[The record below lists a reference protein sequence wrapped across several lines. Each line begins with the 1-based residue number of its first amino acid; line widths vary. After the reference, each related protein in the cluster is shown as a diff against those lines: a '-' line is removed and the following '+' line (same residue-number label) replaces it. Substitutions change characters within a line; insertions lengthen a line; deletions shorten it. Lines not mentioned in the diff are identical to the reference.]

1 MPIHNK
7 KISHFVTIAS
17 DVSEQ
22 TSDTPKEVTLP
33 AKNNE
38 SFSESCARV
47 LKQTFGYTSFREGQ
61 FEAIDALSNGNDCLV
76 LMPTGGGKSMCFQV
90 PALVFD
96 GLTLVVS
103 PLISLMQDQVQQLK
117 LQGVK
122 AAYLNSSLAAEDAA
136 QVNQDLQND
145 NLDILYVA
153 PERLLQSY
161 FLNGI
166 KHLNIALIAIDEAH
180 CVSQWGH
187 DFRKEYR
194 RLGELKHSFPNTPF
208 IALTATA
215 DEATQVDIAHQ
226 LSLEKPFVF
235 KGGFD
240 RPNIRYNQLAKYKG
254 SDQVVDFI
262 KQQKG
267 NSGIVYCNS
276 RAKVDELAQ
285 KLSKSGIS
293 NGAYHAG
300 KDTSERARV
309 QNLFLNDDMQVVV
322 ATVAFG
328 MGINKSNVRF
338 VVHHDVPRSVEAFYQ
353 ETGRAGRDGMPAEA
367 LLLYDERDAAKIKK
381 WIADGSTPERFEI
394 EMHKF
399 EAMQSFSEAQTC
411 RRQILLNY
419 FGDSRLE
426 PCGNCDICQFPPK
439 MFDGT
444 IVAQKVLSCIY
455 RLRGETS
462 AQHVIDVLR
471 GKNVRKIFD
480 LKHNELSTYA
490 IGKDESDQYWHSI
503 IQQLIHK
510 GLIRI
515 DMTLSGI
522 LRLNESAR
530 SALKGECKVNLAVPK
545 FKVSSSKK
553 NKYESSNIDTKL
565 FAKLKY
571 LRKQLADE
579 SGMPAFTIFSDAT
592 LSEMTAKLPGNK
604 ADFLDITGVGEVKL
618 EKYGQAFISLI
629 EDYLAAQ

>member
-1 MPIHNK
+1 MPIN
-7 KISHFVTIAS
+7 SECRDRVS
-17 DVSEQ
+17 DSAIP
-22 TSDTPKEVTLP
+22 S
-33 AKNNE
+33 
-38 SFSESCARV
+38 SESQTQVDNTVSHSIEQKCKSV
-47 LKQTFGYTSFREGQ
+47 LKQSFGYEQFRAGQ
-61 FEAIDALSNGNDCLV
+61 LEAIKALANGRDCLI
-76 LMPTGGGKSMCFQV
+76 LMPTGGGKSICYQV
-90 PALVFD
+90 PALVLD

-117 LQGVK
+117 AQGVK
-122 AAYLNSSLAAEDAA
+122 AAYLNSSLATEQAT
-136 QVNQDLQND
+136 QIHQDLQD
-145 NLDILYVA
+145 SKLDILFVA

-161 FLNGI
+161 FLNSI
-166 KHLNIALIAIDEAH
+166 KDLHISVIAIDEAH

-194 RLGELKHSFPNTPF
+194 RLGELKQFYPETPF

-215 DEATQVDIAHQ
+215 DNATQLDIAHQ
-226 LSLEKPFVF
+226 LNLKDPFVF

-254 SDQVVDFI
+254 SEQIVDFI

-285 KLSKSGIS
+285 KLSNSGIS

-300 KDTSERARV
+300 KTAEQRERV
-309 QNLFLNDDMQVVV
+309 QNLFLSDDMQVVV

-338 VVHHDVPRSVEAFYQ
+338 VIHHDVPRSVEAFYQ

-367 LLLYDERDAAKIKK
+367 LLLYDERDAARIKK
-381 WIADGSTPERFEI
+381 WIADGSTAERFEI

-419 FGDSRLE
+419 FGDSSLE

-444 IVAQKVLSCIY
+444 VPAQKVLSCIY
-455 RLRGETS
+455 RLKGDTS

-471 GKNVRKIFD
+471 GKSVRKIFD
-480 LKHNELSTYA
+480 LKHNELSTYG
-490 IGKDESDQYWHSI
+490 IGKDESDQYWHNV

-530 SALKGECKVNLAVPK
+530 VVLKGEKQVKLAVPK
-545 FKVSSSKK
+545 FKVSSTKK
-553 NKYESSNIDTKL
+553 NKYEPSNIDSKL

-579 SGMPAFTIFSDAT
+579 SGVPAFTIFSDAS
-592 LSEMTAKLPGNK
+592 LSEMTVKLPSNE
-604 ADFLDITGVGEVKL
+604 AAFLEITGVGHVKL
-618 EKYGQAFISLI
+618 EKYGQAFTSLI
-629 EDYLAAQ
+629 NDYLAAK